1 MTDIRKNLIIRT
13 NGKVEPIEI
22 NGYKGLKE
30 AVGGLIEACIGGDD
44 YTLWANEEGRLMGL
58 PMNQVAREF
67 VAEMKQIPISN
78 VLSLHGDMVLAG
90 CDGEGGDTDTPE
102 HIRIIAEGLS
112 MFDEPQSTL
121 ITEDEDGNITKEWIG

>member
-22 NGYKGLKE
+22 NGYQGLKA

-44 YTLWANEEGRLMGL
+44 YTLWANESGRLMGL

-78 VLSLHGDMVLAG
+78 VLSLHGDMGISRARRRRRRHRYARTHSYNRRRTIYV
-90 CDGEGGDTDTPE
+90 
-102 HIRIIAEGLS
+102 
-112 MFDEPQSTL
+112 
-121 ITEDEDGNITKEWIG
+121 